1 MSMRYHIRHTTRFT
15 YPIPVSVCHNIVC
28 LTPRPDPR
36 LTVHHAALH
45 IAPQP
50 SAVAQRTDPFGNIT
64 HVFSIE
70 APHEALC
77 VEAALDVTVHD
88 TQAAPADAGPPWEA
102 VARAVDAQTDPGWYE
117 AAPFL
122 YDSPLVTRSRLAR
135 ELAQRVFTP
144 GRPIREAVLEL
155 ARLIQG
161 AFAYQPGATHVGTDS
176 ETAMRER
183 RGVCQDFAHAMLAAL
198 RSVGLAGRYV
208 SGYLRTIPPPG
219 QPRLIGVD
227 QSHAWAGVYAG
238 DRLGWLDFD
247 PTNGIACAQD
257 HIPIAVGRDYNDVA
271 PIRGAFLGGGDSQ
284 LVVTVDV
291 EQSPESPAPGRDQ
304 GVR

>member
-1 MSMRYHIRHTTRFT
+1 MSMRYNIRHTTRFT

-36 LTVHHAALH
+36 ITVHHATLD
-45 IAPQP
+45 ISPRP
-50 SAVAQRTDPFGNIT
+50 GAVAQRTDPFGNIT

-77 VEAALDVTVHD
+77 VEAAIDVTIHD
-88 TQAAPADAGPPWEA
+88 TQAEPADAGPPWEA
-102 VARAVDAQTDPGWYE
+102 VATAVAEQTDPGWYQ
-117 AAPFL
+117 AVPFL
-122 YDSPLVTRSRLAR
+122 YDSPLVTRSHLAR

-144 GRPIREAVLEL
+144 GRPIREAVLDL
-155 ARLIQG
+155 ARLIHRE
-161 AFAYQPGATHVGTDS
+161 FTYQPGATHVGTDS
-176 ETAMRER
+176 GSALRER
-183 RGVCQDFAHAMLAAL
+183 HGVCQDFAHAMLAAL
-198 RSVGLAGRYV
+198 RSVGLAARYV

-227 QSHAWAGVYAG
+227 QSHAWAGVYCG
-238 DRLGWLDFD
+238 EGQGWLDID

-271 PIRGAFLGGGDSQ
+271 PIRGAFLGGGASQ

-291 EQSPESPAPGRDQ
+291 EASRESPAAGP
-304 GVR
+304 